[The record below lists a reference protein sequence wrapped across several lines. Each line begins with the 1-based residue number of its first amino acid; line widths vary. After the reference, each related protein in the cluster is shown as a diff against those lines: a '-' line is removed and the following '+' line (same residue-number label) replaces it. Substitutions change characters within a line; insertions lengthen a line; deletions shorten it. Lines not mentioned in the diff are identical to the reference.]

1 MGEALAPVLLVED
14 DPEVHCLMR
23 ICLEQAGYQVESAYS
38 GEEALEI
45 LRYTTPSVILLDN
58 LLPGMDGFTTCQQIR
73 GLFDLPI
80 IMVTV
85 MDQPDEKFLG
95 LQLGADMYLP
105 KPFLPAELVAR
116 VGAAWRRYNDWE
128 MLLEVN

>member
-1 MGEALAPVLLVED
+1 MREAQAPVLLVED
-14 DPEVHCLMR
+14 NPEVHRLMR
-23 ICLEQAGYQVESAYS
+23 ICLEQAGYRVESAYS

-45 LRYTTPSVILLDN
+45 LRYTTPSLLLLDN
-58 LLPGMDGFTTCQQIR
+58 ILPGMDGFTTCQQIR
-73 GLFDLPI
+73 ELFDFPI

-95 LQLGADMYLP
+95 FQLGADMYLS

-116 VGAAWRRYNDWE
+116 VGAAWRRYTDGE
-128 MLLEVN
+128 IALEAG

>member
-14 DPEVHCLMR
+14 DPEVHCFMR
-23 ICLEQAGYQVESAYS
+23 ICLEQAGYRVESAYS
-38 GEEALEI
+38 GEDALEI
-45 LRYTTPSVILLDN
+45 LRHTTPSVILLDN

-95 LQLGADMYLP
+95 LQLGADMYLS
-105 KPFLPAELVAR
+105 KPFLPAELIAR
-116 VGAAWRRYNDWE
+116 VNAAWRRYNDWE
-128 MLLEVN
+128 MVLEIN